1 MSSDQRQCGTT
12 ANLRKTCSFL
22 HEVPQSC
29 SWTVV
34 RSLFVLG
41 QAHTPLRRMFSFAL
55 IALVVL
61 IAPAVVG
68 ANSSQGTGS
77 LRAQDAAIV
86 AHSRAAVLDLYSL
99 DQQLTVAQSKL
110 ASLRAQAR
118 SLRAER
124 LSLRHQ
130 LAIARRSTRISQ
142 TRVAQR
148 LRILYEEGNVEPLE
162 IVFGSKSLDE
172 ALTNLD
178 NLNRVTGQGED
189 VLRELAGARTSIAH
203 AARGLATR
211 RAALE
216 TATRAAQATAASLER
231 TRAQR
236 SSYLASLSA
245 QRRLTERQISD
256 LVAAAR
262 AAQLRSAQ
270 LARTSAGLPTATLS
284 TVSAAPSFSSSVRGR
299 TITVSA
305 TGYALQGHTASGL
318 PVGWGVVAVDPS
330 VIPLGTHMTIPGYGE
345 AVAAD
350 RGGSI
355 VGATI
360 DLWFPSVAQANA
372 WGRRTVTIVLH

>member
-1 MSSDQRQCGTT
+1 
-12 ANLRKTCSFL
+12 
-22 HEVPQSC
+22 
-29 SWTVV
+29 
-34 RSLFVLG
+34 
-41 QAHTPLRRMFSFAL
+41 MFSFAL

-68 ANSSQGTGS
+68 ANPSQGTRS

-162 IVFGSKSLDE
+162 IVFGSKNLDE
-172 ALTNLD
+172 ALTDLD

-189 VLRELAGARTSIAH
+189 VLRELAGARTSIAQ

-216 TATRAAQATAASLER
+216 TATRTAQATAASLER

-256 LVAAAR
+256 LVATAR

-270 LARTSAGLPTATLS
+270 LARTSAVLPTATLS
-284 TVSAAPSFSSSVRGR
+284 TVSAAAPSFSSSVRGR

>member
-1 MSSDQRQCGTT
+1 M
-12 ANLRKTCSFL
+12 L
-22 HEVPQSC
+22 
-29 SWTVV
+29 
-34 RSLFVLG
+34 
-41 QAHTPLRRMFSFAL
+41 SFAL
-55 IALVVL
+55 ISVAVLVV
-61 IAPAVVG
+61 PSVVG
-68 ANSSQGTGS
+68 ANPSQSSGS
-77 LRAQDAAIV
+77 LRAKDAAIV
-86 AHSRAAVLDLYSL
+86 AKSRAAVLGLYSL
-99 DQQLTVAQSKL
+99 DQRLSLAQSKL
-110 ASLRAQAR
+110 AALRVQAR
-118 SLRAER
+118 VLRAER

-130 LAIARRSTRISQ
+130 LSVAKRSTRISQ
-142 TRVAQR
+142 ARVAER
-148 LRILYEEGNVEPLE
+148 LRVLYEEGNVEPLE
-162 IVFGSKSLDE
+162 IVFGAKSLDE

-189 VLRELAGARTSIAH
+189 VLRELAGARTSIAR
-203 AARGLATR
+203 ASRGLAAR
-211 RAALE
+211 SAALE
-216 TATRAAQATAASLER
+216 TATRAAQATAASLAR
-231 TRAQR
+231 TRAER
-236 SSYLASLSA
+236 SSYIGSLAA
-245 QRRLTERQISD
+245 QRRMTERQISD

-270 LARTSAGLPTATLS
+270 LTRTSAAVPAATAS
-284 TVSAAPSFSSSVRGR
+284 TFSQASYSPSVRGR

-355 VGATI
+355 VGAVI